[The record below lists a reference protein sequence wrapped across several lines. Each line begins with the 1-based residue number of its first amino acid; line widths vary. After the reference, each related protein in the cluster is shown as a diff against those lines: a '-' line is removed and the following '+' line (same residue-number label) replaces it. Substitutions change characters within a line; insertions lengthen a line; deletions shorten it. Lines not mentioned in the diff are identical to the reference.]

1 MDQPETVLS
10 ASNWVET
17 MMKVYQEGGSDV
29 EVCKELRCSLR
40 KYNELCTSNQ
50 KFSELVEYGRLMSQ
64 AWWMEQA
71 RKALMNRQFNTTLWA
86 FVMKNRFGWADKTEN
101 VDKILEVGNL
111 DEQRAKLEK
120 MLPDLLKRIRPD
132 LTEAGVLKELQNAR
146 A

>member
-1 MDQPETVLS
+1 METTETTLS

-17 MMKVYQEGGSDV
+17 MMNVYQEGGSDV
-29 EVCKELRCSLR
+29 EVCKALRCSLR
-40 KYNELCTSNQ
+40 KYNEQCNSNQ
-50 KFSELVEYGRLMSQ
+50 KFSELVEYGRLLSQ

-71 RKALMNRQFNTTLWA
+71 RHALKNRQFNTTLWA

-120 MLPDLLKRIRPD
+120 MLPELMKRLRPD
-132 LTEAGVLKELQNAR
+132 LTEAGVLKELQSAR